1 MSIIYLSSIWDM
13 CVCVVCLG
21 AHESTC
27 AHTCVYMC
35 MWKPKNNLRCH
46 FWGVLSMS
54 TLLWDKVSHSPGDH
68 QSPFDR
74 SPPPQCW
81 ACKHEPSCQGF
92 WSGFWVFNSD
102 LHAYKAST
110 LPAEPFSLPPLLV
123 ISIICHV
130 CSSAGKR
137 YNFPHWSS
145 NNEKLGLALQGDKR
159 DPGCW
164 KDRKERSQIR
174 SQLAEITGK
183 CFKKKGGFKWA
194 LRLGRI

>member
-137 YNFPHWSS
+137 YNFPHWS
-145 NNEKLGLALQGDKR
+145 NNNGIGTAGWQ
-159 DPGCW
+159 
-164 KDRKERSQIR
+164 ERSWVLKGQKG
-174 SQLAEITGK
+174 EITDPVSTCWDYGK
-183 CFKKKGGFKWA
+183 MLQEEGWLQVSFKIG
-194 LRLGRI
+194 